1 MTTGTT
7 STFTQN
13 KRIYYYSGSVL
24 PLEWTNQHG
33 CGGNSKIS
41 CELVIQY
48 ACEDTLDPRVDDFW
62 PWVTN
67 KAGNDSKY
75 FGTQHFRSGTNIA
88 APRDGVPLDAEDA
101 ATDTINDD
109 ESDAIPSTLGTI

>member
-1 MTTGTT
+1 MTPGTT

-67 KAGNDSKY
+67 KAGNDSEY
-75 FGTQHFRSGTNIA
+75 FSTQHFRSGTNIA